1 MSGQLEHY
9 KDVVAMVM
17 FHDITCLRP
26 ITLKTH
32 FLGSDIP
39 QTYALEVEY
48 LRPYAR

>member
-1 MSGQLEHY
+1 MSGQLAHY

-17 FHDITCLRP
+17 FHDFLRP
-26 ITLKTH
+26 ITLKLH

-48 LRPYAR
+48 LRPCTR